1 MILVKS
7 KLVETIQEFSLGW
20 HFNLNLQTRIKS
32 FMLKFMFGSAIND
45 HPVLLLCHTYDHT
58 QHYCYVTRVTTHGA
72 TVMLNM
78 WPPTV
83 LLLCHVCDHPQR
95 CHSSHLSVTH
105 AWENIYFDSW
115 VEMQMQLITNLDR
128 VSHTRLLLQLGCLG
142 QWLVSTL
149 NNMPTTANH
158 SNSTTLLVCCI

>member
-72 TVMLNM
+72 TVMLDM

-83 LLLCHVCDHPQR
+83 LLLFHVWDHPQ
-95 CHSSHLSVTH
+95 CYCYVTH
-105 AWENIYFDSW
+105 DHPQCYCYVTHMTTHSANVTRVTFCLSHMLEIIFILT
-115 VEMQMQLITNLDR
+115 VERKCKCSL
-128 VSHTRLLLQLGCLG
+128 S
-142 QWLVSTL
+142 
-149 NNMPTTANH
+149 PT
-158 SNSTTLLVCCI
+158 